1 MAGKVKKGKAPTKT
15 EKKVNAT
22 STHEEKLADTVKR
35 MDSIVRRDDQ
45 RHHLR

>member
-35 MDSIVRRDDQ
+35 MDSIVRNNDQ
-45 RHHLR
+45 GHHLR